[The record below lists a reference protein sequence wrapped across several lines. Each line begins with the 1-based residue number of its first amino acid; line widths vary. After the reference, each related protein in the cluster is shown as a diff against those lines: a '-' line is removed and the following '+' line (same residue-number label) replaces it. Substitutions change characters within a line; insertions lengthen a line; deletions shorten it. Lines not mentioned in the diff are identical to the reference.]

1 MQNINQNSG
10 NSNSQSYEGHGFLP
24 RSGPLF
30 GTRTTP
36 MPARELRT
44 YFSDI
49 CLDLAFESD
58 RDLPIGYHKI
68 PLLISTLR
76 EIRSLEA
83 S

>member
-10 NSNSQSYEGHGFLP
+10 NSNSQSYEGHGFFP
-24 RSGPLF
+24 RCGPLF
-30 GTRTTP
+30 GTCAT
-36 MPARELRT
+36 PARELRT
-44 YFSDI
+44 YFSDV
-49 CLDLAFESD
+49 CLDLAYHAD
-58 RDLPIGYHKI
+58 RGLPINHRQI

>member
-30 GTRTTP
+30 GTP
-36 MPARELRT
+36 CIEPCRELRA
-44 YFSDI
+44 FVSDT
-49 CLDLAFESD
+49 CLDLAYQSD
-58 RDLPIGYHKI
+58 SGLPINYRQI
-68 PLLISTLR
+68 PLLIDTLR